1 MLFIPKRNFFN
12 EEEKYMTQ
20 TAAIFLATALVV
32 LATLIPTYVISK
44 RSAVSEDDWAVADRS
59 LPLRFLSVS
68 FLLSF
73 NSAF

>member
-44 RSAVSEDDWAVADRS
+44 RSAVSEDDWAAV
-59 LPLRFLSVS
+59 FW
-68 FLLSF
+68 
-73 NSAF
+73 